1 MTLRTRLTV
10 GLALF
15 AAVLLLPLAVTIR
28 SLDRL
33 HDQTRGLRDAEFAA
47 SLILGRLRENA
58 TDFRSAETNMLVLRD
73 EASADAFR
81 RIVEELGA
89 RADSLA
95 VDLHEAVTD
104 IRAAADQLEQ
114 AAPPLIAAA
123 RAGRLAAADSLSEN
137 VITDALRRMERGIAI
152 AERRLRQ
159 RTRDRVD
166 AAAATSADARRTAA
180 LALLLGLGVAAA
192 TALWLTRSISD
203 PVTRLQRG
211 MEAIAQGDFDR
222 RLGIRRGR
230 RDEFGQ
236 LASGY
241 EDMAARLKALDRLK
255 AEFISVASHELK
267 TPINVIIGY
276 LQLLDE
282 GVYGELTSQQ
292 KEVGRTLDAQAR
304 TLDRLVKQ
312 LLDVSRFEAGGARI
326 DPRPLELRPFLQEL
340 ERTFHVLAVQR
351 GVEFDVSASDDL
363 PAEVHWDRDRMNEVL
378 GNLLSNAFKFT
389 DRSGRVSLEA
399 DTSDNGSVLMKVCDT
414 GAGIPPEQ
422 LPRIFEKFYQADN
435 QGAASH
441 LGSGLGLAI
450 AREIVRAHRGDISV
464 DSTVGRGTTFAIVI
478 PARVSRR
485 ASTPHGVPFI
495 T

>member
-1 MTLRTRLTV
+1 MTLRARLTL
-10 GLALF
+10 GLAMI
-15 AAVLLLPLAVTIR
+15 AVVLLVPLALSLR
-28 SLDRL
+28 SLDQL

-58 TDFRSAETNMLVLRD
+58 TDLKAAETNMLLLRD
-73 EASADAFR
+73 QPSASTLR
-81 RIVEELGA
+81 RVVEELSS

-95 VDLHEAVTD
+95 VDLHEAVAD
-104 IRAAADQLEQ
+104 IQAAAHEIEA
-114 AAPPLIAAA
+114 AAPVLIEAAQ
-123 RAGRLAAADSLSEN
+123 AGRLAQADSTSAN
-137 VITDALRRMERGIAI
+137 VTAPALRRLERGLAI

-159 RTRDRVD
+159 RTRDRV
-166 AAAATSADARRTAA
+166 AAAASTSADARRAAA
-180 LALLLGLGVAAA
+180 LALLVALAVAAA

-203 PVTRLQRG
+203 PVRKLQHG
-211 MEAIAQGDFDR
+211 MRAIAQGDFDR
-222 RLGIRRGR
+222 KLGLSGKR
-230 RDEFGQ
+230 RDEFGS

-241 EDMAARLKALDRLK
+241 EEMAARLKALDRLK

-282 GVYGELTSQQ
+282 GVYGELTQQQ

-326 DPRPLELRPFLQEL
+326 EPRPVELAPFLDDL

-351 GVEFDVSASDDL
+351 GVDFRIDL
-363 PAEVHWDRDRMNEVL
+363 SPEVVDEVVWDRDRINEVL

-389 DRSGRVSLEA
+389 PRGGHVELVVQPLGDDSVQMRVS
-399 DTSDNGSVLMKVCDT
+399 DT

-422 LPRIFEKFYQADN
+422 LPRIFDKFYQADN
-435 QGAASH
+435 QREASH

-450 AREIVRAHRGDISV
+450 AREIVRAHRGDITV
-464 DSTVGRGTTFAIVI
+464 DSVVGKGTTFAIELPV
-478 PARVSRR
+478 RVARR
-485 ASTPHGVPFI
+485 ASSPHGVPI
-495 T
+495 VT